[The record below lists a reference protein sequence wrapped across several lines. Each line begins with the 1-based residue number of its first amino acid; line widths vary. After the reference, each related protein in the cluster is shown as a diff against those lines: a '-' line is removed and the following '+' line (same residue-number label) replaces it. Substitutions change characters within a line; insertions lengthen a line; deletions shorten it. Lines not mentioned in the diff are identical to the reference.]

1 LSVFP
6 RRDFHTI
13 LPVTSKGGE
22 IMKAKILGAAA
33 LAAVAASS
41 APAWAGIYSDD
52 ATRCIAKSTTEA
64 DRLALVKWIF
74 LGIAAH
80 PSIKEYSN
88 VSAEQRIQ
96 IDRQMGALVMKLLTK
111 DCHKETVEAMRF
123 EGGGF
128 LEKSFTALGEIAMG
142 GLMTNPEVSAAL
154 TNWATPEDKAAFA
167 ALAAEA
173 GRPVPPKP

>member
-1 LSVFP
+1 
-6 RRDFHTI
+6 
-13 LPVTSKGGE
+13 
-22 IMKAKILGAAA
+22 MKAKILGTAA
-33 LAAVAASS
+33 LAAVMASS
-41 APAWAGIYSDD
+41 APVWAGIYTDD

-96 IDRQMGALVMKLLTK
+96 IDRQMGTLVMKLLTK

-128 LEKSFTALGEIAMG
+128 LEKSFSALGEIAMG

-154 TNWATPEDKAAFA
+154 TNWASAEDKAAFA

-173 GRPVPPKP
+173 GRPVPPTP